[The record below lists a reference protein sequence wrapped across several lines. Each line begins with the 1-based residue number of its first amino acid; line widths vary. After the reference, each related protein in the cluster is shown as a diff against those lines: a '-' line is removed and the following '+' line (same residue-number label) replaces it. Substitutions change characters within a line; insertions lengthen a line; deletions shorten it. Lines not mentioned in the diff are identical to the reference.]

1 MTTTSTHLALLAAA
15 LLAAAAPAG
24 AAERGHTA
32 PARAA
37 LMLAQAGDI
46 GPAAAAAAARRATG
60 GTVLGVQAG
69 RSGGR
74 VIYRVKVLLP
84 GGRVRTL
91 SVDGA
96 SGQVLG

>member
-1 MTTTSTHLALLAAA
+1 MV
-15 LLAAAAPAG
+15 
-24 AAERGHTA
+24 
-32 PARAA
+32 
-37 LMLAQAGDI
+37 LAQAGDI

-60 GTVLGVQAG
+60 GTVLGVQG
-69 RSGGR
+69 GQSGGR

>member
-1 MTTTSTHLALLAAA
+1 MTLLAAA
-15 LLAAAAPAG
+15 MLAGTAAPA
-24 AAERGHTA
+24 APRGDAWHGGA
-32 PARAA
+32 PA
-37 LMLAQAGDI
+37 MLAQAGDI

-60 GTVLGVQAG
+60 GTVLGVQG
-69 RSGGR
+69 GQSGGR

>member
-1 MTTTSTHLALLAAA
+1 MTARPTHIALLMAALIASATPAAA
-15 LLAAAAPAG
+15 R
-24 AAERGHTA
+24 ENTGHG
-32 PARAA
+32 RAQA
-37 LMLAQAGDI
+37 MLAQTGDI
-46 GPAAAAAAARRATG
+46 GPAAAVAAARRATG
-60 GTVLGVQAG
+60 GTVLGVQG
-69 RSGGR
+69 GQSGGR

>member
-1 MTTTSTHLALLAAA
+1 MTAPPLHIVLLAAA
-15 LLAAAAPAG
+15 MLAGAAAPAAASGSAGYRG
-24 AAERGHTA
+24 APT
-32 PARAA
+32 
-37 LMLAQAGDI
+37 MLAQAGDI

-60 GTVLGVQAG
+60 GTVLGVQG
-69 RSGGR
+69 GQSGGR

>member
-1 MTTTSTHLALLAAA
+1 MTVRPTHIALLLAALIA
-15 LLAAAAPAG
+15 S
-24 AAERGHTA
+24 TA
-32 PARAA
+32 PAAA
-37 LMLAQAGDI
+37 RENTTHARTPAMLAQAGDI
-46 GPAAAAAAARRATG
+46 GPAGAAAAARRATG
-60 GTVLGVQAG
+60 GTVLGVQG
-69 RSGGR
+69 GQSGGR